1 MLPQPA
7 FALVV
12 AGPVAPVADD
22 GFESVV
28 DAGKLLAASQ
38 PPVGPA
44 PVPWC

>member
-1 MLPQPA
+1 MLPQSA
-7 FALVV
+7 FELVV
-12 AGPVAPVADD
+12 AGPVAPAGDE

-44 PVPWC
+44 PVPSC

>member
-7 FALVV
+7 FELVV
-12 AGPVAPVADD
+12 AGPVAPAADE

-28 DAGKLLAASQ
+28 DVGKLAAASQ